1 MNEARDNSDSVCD
14 LAVRGT
20 PSKSIVNKTF
30 SVACLDAENKL

>member
-1 MNEARDNSDSVCD
+1 MNEALDNSDSVCD

-20 PSKSIVNKTF
+20 LSKSSVNKTF